1 MCMYPMIDFYC
12 ESVAGNVCDSTV
24 GHHTEVLER
33 IFRQMN
39 EDFGVE
45 MKEDAISGLNG
56 AILQRWMN
64 KIKQSRKPST
74 VNGYVVTL
82 NPFLRWA
89 HSIYPDTIADF
100 SGVLHCMRLPDPD
113 KMPIDE
119 RPKEK
124 YYTDEEISRLLAIP
138 KRDSAQKKRDRAIIA
153 LFLGSGLRVSELC
166 SLNIGDIDGHE
177 HGSVYVRRKGGAWKD
192 VNVAEFAYRYIDVY
206 LRTRTDRKNKEA
218 PLFMTSH
225 GQRCSANQMYKAMR
239 TKQDKAGISDSK
251 ARGSHTFRHTF
262 ISEVEKIGGGA
273 VARDLA
279 NHKSL
284 VITNRYDHS
293 TEKQRRDAVNA
304 LHWGK

>member
-12 ESVAGNVCDSTV
+12 ESVAGNVCESTV
-24 GHHTEVLER
+24 AHHATVLER
-33 IFRQMN
+33 IFRQMS
-39 EDFGVE
+39 DSFGID
-45 MKEDAISGLNG
+45 MREDAIVGLNG
-56 AILQRWMN
+56 AVLQRWMN
-64 KIKQSRKPST
+64 MVKQNLKPTT

-89 HSIYPDTIADF
+89 HTIYPDAIADF

-113 KMPIDE
+113 KIPLED

-124 YYTDEEISRLLAIP
+124 YYSDEEITRLLAVP
-138 KRDSAQKKRDRAIIA
+138 KRDTAQKKRDRAVIA

-166 SLNIGDIDGHE
+166 SLNIGDIDGCE
-177 HGSVYVRRKGGAWKD
+177 RGTVYVRRKGGAWKN
-192 VNVAEFAYRYIDVY
+192 VNVADFAYPYIEAY
-206 LRTRTDRKNKEA
+206 LRTRKDRKDKNA

-225 GQRCSANQMYKAMR
+225 GQRCSGTQMYKAMR
-239 TKQDKAGISDSK
+239 TKQNKAGVSDSK

-293 TEKQRRDAVNA
+293 TEGQRRDAVNA